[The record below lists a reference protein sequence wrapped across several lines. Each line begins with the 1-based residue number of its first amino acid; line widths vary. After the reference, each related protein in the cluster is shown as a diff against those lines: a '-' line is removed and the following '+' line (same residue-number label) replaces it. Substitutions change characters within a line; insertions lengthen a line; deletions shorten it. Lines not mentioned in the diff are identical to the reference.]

1 MAVHD
6 SGFEN
11 AAFFDK
17 GRQFLDIFTGR
28 GLVGSHVGL
37 GQFLLGGVF
46 IVVGAI
52 WLAIRRTSYAA
63 RALIFTGAVQWVTI
77 EAAWQIKEVFGR
89 MRPFQLIEKNDW
101 SHIWF
106 MGSNSFPSGHNA
118 FFWGLFVPLMYPFPR
133 WRIAAADRA
142 GVHRAGPHRRELSFP
157 LRRARLD
164 CAGVPGYADRRGAL
178 RTLDRRRKTVAQ
190 KLTLRVGR
198 IRALMVPTRTDRRVR
213 ILGEGLKCRSRG
225 ICSAPSLRP

>member
-1 MAVHD
+1 MSRRTLIITALVCALIALISIFTVDKSIAMAVHD

-52 WLAIRRTSYAA
+52 WLAVRRTSFGA

-89 MRPFQLIEKNDW
+89 MRPFQLIEQNDW
-101 SHIWF
+101 SQIWF

-118 FFWGLFVPLMYPFPR
+118 FFWGLFVPLMHLFPR
-133 WRIAAADRA
+133 WRIALLIVPVFIALARIDENYHFLSDVLASIALACLVTLLAATLFKRWIY
-142 GVHRAGPHRRELSFP
+142 P
-157 LRRARLD
+157 
-164 CAGVPGYADRRGAL
+164 
-178 RTLDRRRKTVAQ
+178 RTT
-190 KLTLRVGR
+190 
-198 IRALMVPTRTDRRVR
+198 
-213 ILGEGLKCRSRG
+213 
-225 ICSAPSLRP
+225 APQA

>member
-1 MAVHD
+1 MSRRALFITAVVCALIALVSIFAFDQAIAMAVHN

-11 AAFFDK
+11 AAFFVD
-17 GRQFLDIFTGR
+17 GREFLDVFTGR

-52 WLAIRRTSYAA
+52 WLAIRRTSYGA

-77 EAAWQIKEVFGR
+77 EAAWQIKDFFGR
-89 MRPFQLIEKNDW
+89 MRPYQLIEKDDW

-118 FFWGLFVPLMYPFPR
+118 FFWGLFVPLMVAFPR
-133 WRIAAADRA
+133 WRIPLLIVPVFIGLARIDENYHFLSDVLASIALACLITLIAAELFRRWFPA
-142 GVHRAGPHRRELSFP
+142 GNSLS
-157 LRRARLD
+157 
-164 CAGVPGYADRRGAL
+164 
-178 RTLDRRRKTVAQ
+178 KN
-190 KLTLRVGR
+190 
-198 IRALMVPTRTDRRVR
+198 
-213 ILGEGLKCRSRG
+213 
-225 ICSAPSLRP
+225 

>member
-1 MAVHD
+1 MSRRTLVIAAVVCALVALISIFAFDHAIAMAVHN

-11 AAFFDK
+11 AAFFVD
-17 GRQFLDIFTGR
+17 GRVFLDVFTGR

-46 IVVGAI
+46 ILIGLI
-52 WLAIRRTSYAA
+52 WLAIRRASYGA

-89 MRPFQLIEKNDW
+89 MRPFQLIEKDDW

-118 FFWGLFVPLMYPFPR
+118 FFWGLFVPLMYTFPR
-133 WRIAAADRA
+133 WRIPLLIVPVFIGLARIDENYHFLSDVLASISLACLVTLIAAVLFRGWIDA
-142 GVHRAGPHRRELSFP
+142 GKLSP
-157 LRRARLD
+157 
-164 CAGVPGYADRRGAL
+164 
-178 RTLDRRRKTVAQ
+178 KN
-190 KLTLRVGR
+190 
-198 IRALMVPTRTDRRVR
+198 
-213 ILGEGLKCRSRG
+213 
-225 ICSAPSLRP
+225 